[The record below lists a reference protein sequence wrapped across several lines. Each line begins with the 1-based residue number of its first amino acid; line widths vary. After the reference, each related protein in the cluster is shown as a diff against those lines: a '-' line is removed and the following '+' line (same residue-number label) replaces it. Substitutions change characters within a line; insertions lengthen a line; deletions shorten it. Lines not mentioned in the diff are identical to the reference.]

1 MGGKRGRP
9 VEGPVPVISD
19 PVWAEWSEPILAFL
33 DQPRTWPELEKWRK
47 SQGVSGFRFRNC
59 LAWLEDAGLARSEGS
74 GKDVKWVG
82 RKLDE
87 ETDDG
92 DQTR

>member
-1 MGGKRGRP
+1 MGRGRGRP
-9 VEGPVPVISD
+9 VEEATPEISS
-19 PVWAEWSEPILAFL
+19 PVWAEWSEPILDFL
-33 DQPRTWPELEKWRK
+33 DQPRTWGELEAWRT
-47 SQGVSGFRFRNC
+47 SQGVTGFRLRNC

-74 GKDVKWVG
+74 GKDVTWVG